1 LYCSYKNFRNQNRN
15 AEPALKFKMYKT
27 SQKQKIVITSIAAMI
42 VQFMAPVFADVA
54 MAAPIP
60 GFQQVMVRFDRM
72 QALTPTGGMVCAT
85 PATAGVETSVKV
97 KMPTQA
103 SGTDYTVNATAAN
116 WTVDTL
122 NLPQVPVPSGGVYT
136 LTTPTAWPGIGTATA
151 VSGKTVTFPST
162 DLTVGTTYCFH
173 FSGTNT
179 LTNGDAGYVHVSG
192 QVDTYDVVPTVINES
207 QYATSVITNDQIAV
221 SAIVPP
227 SFRFSLDG
235 NADAFATDLQ
245 TDSIVYT
252 GGRSFS
258 VITNAKGGW
267 IAWVKDS
274 QQGLYSSSAAYKI
287 PTTPSPGGGAPGA
300 LTPTG
305 SSEGY
310 GMTAQVTTQGTP
322 GCTMAIDALYTPAGP
337 ATPTPF
343 NTTVAG
349 DFSAN
354 FQPVVSCT
362 GAAPATS
369 NGDTVRMVEAATIAG
384 GTPAGSD
391 YGDIITV
398 VGAGNF

>member
-1 LYCSYKNFRNQNRN
+1 
-15 AEPALKFKMYKT
+15 M
-27 SQKQKIVITSIAAMI
+27 
-42 VQFMAPVFADVA
+42 
-54 MAAPIP
+54 
-60 GFQQVMVRFDRM
+60 
-72 QALTPTGGMVCAT
+72 TGK
-85 PATAGVETSVKV
+85 S
-97 KMPTQA
+97 
-103 SGTDYTVNATAAN
+103 
-116 WTVDTL
+116 
-122 NLPQVPVPSGGVYT
+122 
-136 LTTPTAWPGIGTATA
+136 
-151 VSGKTVTFPST
+151 VTFPSG

-179 LTNGDAGYVHVSG
+179 LTNGDAGYSHVTG
-192 QVDTYDVVPTVINES
+192 QVDSYDNTPTVINES

-235 NADAFATDLQ
+235 NADTFATDLQ

-258 VITNAKGGW
+258 VVTNAKGGW

-274 QQGLYSSSAAYKI
+274 QQGLYSATAAYKI
-287 PTTPSPGGGAPGA
+287 NTLAPAGGGGPGT
-300 LTPTG
+300 LTPDG
-305 SSEGY
+305 SHEGY
-310 GMTAQVTTQGTP
+310 GMTAAVTTQGSP
-322 GCTMAIDALYTPAGP
+322 GCTMAIDPLYTPAGP

-349 DFSAN
+349 DLSAN
-354 FQPVVSCT
+354 FQPVVACT